1 MAVASVTVGL
11 VMREDGEGEIGLYA
25 ALVVMGAGLA
35 LGFGSTLTG
44 APAAVRP
51 EGAADASVCWWP

>member
-1 MAVASVTVGL
+1 MAVASATVGL
-11 VMREDGEGEIGLYA
+11 VMRDDGEGEIGLYA

-35 LGFGSTLTG
+35 LGFGSTLPG

-51 EGAADASVCWWP
+51 EGAAEASVFWWP

>member
-1 MAVASVTVGL
+1 
-11 VMREDGEGEIGLYA
+11 MRDDGEGEIGLYA

-35 LGFGSTLTG
+35 LGFGSTLPG

-51 EGAADASVCWWP
+51 EGAAEASVFWWP

>member
-1 MAVASVTVGL
+1 MAVASVAVGL
-11 VMREDGEGEIGLYA
+11 VMRDGGEGEIGLYLA
-25 ALVVMGAGLA
+25 FVVMGAGLVS
-35 LGFGSTLTG
+35 GFGSTLPG